1 MMAGDGVIPP
11 IQQLIH
17 VLHPSKLSAP
27 PPCLP
32 ANVFEVNGN
41 VAKLFFA
48 RFQLRLQE
56 SGANNYSNNMTKFA
70 LSKTTLLLCHYQIIR
85 STQHFEK
92 QLLCIR

>member
-41 VAKLFFA
+41 VAKLFCKISIKIA
-48 RFQLRLQE
+48 GKW
-56 SGANNYSNNMTKFA
+56 S
-70 LSKTTLLLCHYQIIR
+70 
-85 STQHFEK
+85 K
-92 QLLCIR
+92 QLQQQYDKICII